1 MLLAPFR
8 NDRARRSIYHWKKA
22 AHSMK
27 AMRTAAL
34 MAALIVLF
42 ALLGQALGGEMGMII
57 AFMFAVVLNFGSYW
71 FSASI
76 VLKMYRA
83 KEVSRAEAPELV
95 DMVDRLRQQAALPMP
110 RVYVIPSD
118 QPNAFATGRNP
129 ENSAVAVTNG
139 IVRLLSR
146 EELEGVIAH
155 ELAHIRNRDILT
167 GSIAATI
174 AAAITMLARF
184 ALFFGGGD
192 RDRGGAI
199 SAILMMILAPIA
211 AMLIQMAI
219 SRSRE
224 FAADRDG
231 ARICG
236 NPKALASALQRLQA
250 GSQQIAMEGNPATA
264 HMFIVNPFEG
274 AMRGIRSLFATHPP
288 TEQRVERLMSM

>member
-1 MLLAPFR
+1 M
-8 NDRARRSIYHWKKA
+8 N
-22 AHSMK
+22 

-42 ALLGQALGGEMGMII
+42 ALLGQALGGEQGMII
-57 AFMFAVVLNFGSYW
+57 AFLFAVVLNFGSYW

-83 KEVSRAEAPELV
+83 KEVTRSEAPELV
-95 DMVDRLRQQAALPMP
+95 DMVDRLRQQAGLPMP

-129 ENSAVAVTNG
+129 ANSAVAVTNG
-139 IVRLLSR
+139 IVRLLNR

-155 ELAHIRNRDILT
+155 ELAHIQNRDILT

-250 GSQQIAMEGNPATA
+250 GSQQIAMEGSPATA
-264 HMFIVNPFEG
+264 HMFIVNPFAG
-274 AMRGIRSLFATHPP
+274 AMRGIRSLFSTHPP
-288 TEQRVERLMSM
+288 TEDRVERLMSMQL

>member
-1 MLLAPFR
+1 M
-8 NDRARRSIYHWKKA
+8 NT
-22 AHSMK
+22 
-27 AMRTAAL
+27 MRTAAL

-42 ALLGQALGGEMGMII
+42 ALIGQALGGDQGMVI
-57 AFMFAVVLNFGSYW
+57 AFLFAVVLNFGSYW

-83 KEVSRAEAPELV
+83 KEVSRQEAPELV
-95 DMVDRLRQQAALPMP
+95 DMVDRLRQQAGLPMP

-129 ENSAVAVTNG
+129 ANSAVAVTNG
-139 IVRLLSR
+139 IVRLLNR

-155 ELAHIRNRDILT
+155 ELAHIQNRDILT

-236 NPKALASALQRLQA
+236 NPKALASALMRLQA
-250 GSQQIAMEGNPATA
+250 GSQQIAMDGSPATA
-264 HMFIVNPFEG
+264 HMFIVNPFAG
-274 AMRGIRSLFATHPP
+274 AMRGIRSLFSTHPP
-288 TEQRVERLMSM
+288 TEERVDRLMSMQL

>member
-1 MLLAPFR
+1 
-8 NDRARRSIYHWKKA
+8 
-22 AHSMK
+22 
-27 AMRTAAL
+27 MRTAAL

-42 ALLGQALGGEMGMII
+42 ALLGQALGGEQGMVI
-57 AFMFAVVLNFGSYW
+57 AFLFAVVLNFGSYW

-83 KEVSRAEAPELV
+83 KEVTREEAPELV
-95 DMVDRLRQQAALPMP
+95 DMVDRLRQNATLPMP
-110 RVYVIPSD
+110 SVYVIPSD

-129 ENSAVAVTNG
+129 ANSAVAVTNG
-139 IVRLLSR
+139 IVRMLNR

-155 ELAHIRNRDILT
+155 ELAHIQNRDILT

-192 RDRGGAI
+192 RDRG
-199 SAILMMILAPIA
+199 SALSALLMMILAPIA

-236 NPKALASALQRLQA
+236 NPRALASALQRLQA
-250 GSQQIAMEGNPATA
+250 GSQQIAMEGSPATA
-264 HMFIVNPFEG
+264 HMFIVNPFAG
-274 AMRGIRSLFATHPP
+274 TMRGVRSLFSTHPP
-288 TEQRVERLMSM
+288 TEQRVERLMSMQL

>member
-1 MLLAPFR
+1 MNGL
-8 NDRARRSIYHWKKA
+8 
-22 AHSMK
+22 
-27 AMRTAAL
+27 RTTAL

-42 ALLGQALGGEMGMII
+42 ALIGQAFGGQSGMMI
-57 AFMFAVVLNFGSYW
+57 AFLFAVVLNFGSYW

-76 VLKMYRA
+76 VLAMYRA
-83 KEVSRAEAPELV
+83 KKVTRDEAPELV
-95 DMVDRLRQQAALPMP
+95 DMVDRLRQKAGLPMP
-110 RVYVIPSD
+110 RVYIIPSD

-129 ENSAVAVTNG
+129 ANSAVAVTNG

-155 ELAHIRNRDILT
+155 ELAHIQNRDILT

-192 RDRGGAI
+192 RDRGGAV

-231 ARICG
+231 AEICG
-236 NPKALASALQRLQA
+236 NPFALASALQRLQA
-250 GSQQIAMEGNPATA
+250 GSEQVAMDGSPATA
-264 HMFIVNPFEG
+264 HMFIVNPFSG
-274 AMRGIRSLFATHPP
+274 AMRGIRTLFSTHPP
-288 TEQRVERLMSM
+288 TEQRVERLLNMRL

>member
-1 MLLAPFR
+1 
-8 NDRARRSIYHWKKA
+8 
-22 AHSMK
+22 
-27 AMRTAAL
+27 MRTAAL

-42 ALLGQALGGEMGMII
+42 ALIGQALGGDQGMVI
-57 AFMFAVVLNFGSYW
+57 AFLFAVVLNFGSYW

-83 KEVSRAEAPELV
+83 KEVSRQEAPELV
-95 DMVDRLRQQAALPMP
+95 DMVDRLRQQAGLPMP

-129 ENSAVAVTNG
+129 ANSAVAVTNG
-139 IVRLLSR
+139 IVRLLNR

-155 ELAHIRNRDILT
+155 ELAHIQNRDILT

-236 NPKALASALQRLQA
+236 NPKALASALMRLQA
-250 GSQQIAMEGNPATA
+250 GSQQIAMDGSPATA
-264 HMFIVNPFEG
+264 HMFIVNPFAG
-274 AMRGIRSLFATHPP
+274 AMRGIRSLFSTHPP
-288 TEQRVERLMSM
+288 TEERVDRLMSMQL

>member
-1 MLLAPFR
+1 M
-8 NDRARRSIYHWKKA
+8 N
-22 AHSMK
+22 

-42 ALLGQALGGEMGMII
+42 ALIGQALGGEQGMVI
-57 AFMFAVVLNFGSYW
+57 AFLFAVVLNFGSYW

-83 KEVSRAEAPELV
+83 KEVSRNEAPELV
-95 DMVDRLRQQAALPMP
+95 DMVDRLRQQAGLPMP

-129 ENSAVAVTNG
+129 ANSAVAVTNG
-139 IVRLLSR
+139 IVRLLNR

-155 ELAHIRNRDILT
+155 ELAHIQNRDILT

-236 NPKALASALQRLQA
+236 NPQALASALQRLQA
-250 GSQQIAMEGNPATA
+250 GSQQIAMEGSPATA
-264 HMFIVNPFEG
+264 HMFIVNPFAG
-274 AMRGIRSLFATHPP
+274 AMRGIRSLFSTHPP
-288 TEQRVERLMSM
+288 TEERVERLMSMQL

>member
-1 MLLAPFR
+1 M
-8 NDRARRSIYHWKKA
+8 NG
-22 AHSMK
+22 
-27 AMRTAAL
+27 MRTAAL

-42 ALLGQALGGEMGMII
+42 ALLGQALGGEQGMVI
-57 AFMFAVVLNFGSYW
+57 AFLFAVMLNFGSYW

-83 KEVSRAEAPELV
+83 KEVTREQAPELV
-95 DMVDRLRQQAALPMP
+95 DMVDRLRQRAGLPMP
-110 RVYVIPSD
+110 RVYVIPGE

-129 ENSAVAVTNG
+129 ANAAVAVTNG
-139 IVRLLSR
+139 IGRLLTK

-155 ELAHIRNRDILT
+155 ELAHIQNRDILT

-192 RDRGGAI
+192 RDRG
-199 SAILMMILAPIA
+199 SAVSALLMMILAPIA

-231 ARICG
+231 ALICG
-236 NPKALASALQRLQA
+236 NPQALASALQRLQS
-250 GSQQIAMEGNPATA
+250 GSQQIAMDASPATA
-264 HMFIVNPFEG
+264 HMFIVNPFAG
-274 AMRGIRSLFATHPP
+274 AMKGIRSLFSTHPP
-288 TEQRVERLMSM
+288 TEQRVERLMNMQV

>member
-1 MLLAPFR
+1 
-8 NDRARRSIYHWKKA
+8 
-22 AHSMK
+22 
-27 AMRTAAL
+27 

-42 ALLGQALGGEMGMII
+42 ALIGQAIGGDQGMIL
-57 AFMFAVVLNFGSYW
+57 AFGVAVALNFGSYW

-76 VLKMYRA
+76 VLRMYRA

-95 DMVDRLRQQAALPMP
+95 DMVDRLRQRAGLPMP
-110 RVYVIPSD
+110 KVYVIPGD

-129 ENSAVAVTNG
+129 SNSAVAVTSG

-155 ELAHIRNRDILT
+155 ELAHIQNRDILT

-174 AAAITMLARF
+174 GAAITLLARF
-184 ALFFGGGD
+184 AFFFGGD
-192 RDRGGAI
+192 RDRGSAI
-199 SAILMMILAPIA
+199 SALLMMILAPVA

-231 ARICG
+231 AAICG
-236 NPKALASALQRLQA
+236 NPRALASALQRLQS
-250 GSQQIAMEGNPATA
+250 GSERVAMDASPATA
-264 HMFIVNPFEG
+264 HMFIVNPFSG
-274 AMRGIRSLFATHPP
+274 AMRGIRNLFSTHPP
-288 TEQRVERLMSM
+288 TEQRVERLMNMQV

>member
-1 MLLAPFR
+1 M
-8 NDRARRSIYHWKKA
+8 NG
-22 AHSMK
+22 
-27 AMRTAAL
+27 MRTAAL

-42 ALLGQALGGEMGMII
+42 ALLGQALGGEQGMIT
-57 AFMFAVVLNFGSYW
+57 AFLFAVMLNFGSYW

-83 KEVSRAEAPELV
+83 KEVGRDEAPELV
-95 DMVDRLRQQAALPMP
+95 DMVDRLRQQAGLPMP

-129 ENSAVAVTNG
+129 AHSAVAVTNG
-139 IVRLLSR
+139 IVRMLTKD
-146 EELEGVIAH
+146 ELEGVIAH
-155 ELAHIRNRDILT
+155 ELAHIQNRDILT

-174 AAAITMLARF
+174 GAAITMLARF

-192 RDRGGAI
+192 RDRG
-199 SAILMMILAPIA
+199 SAASALLMMILAPIA

-236 NPKALASALQRLQA
+236 KPRALASALQRLQA
-250 GSQQIAMEGNPATA
+250 GSERIAMEGSPATA
-264 HMFIVNPFEG
+264 HMFIVNPFAG
-274 AMRGIRSLFATHPP
+274 GMQGMRRLFSTHPS
-288 TEQRVERLMSM
+288 TEQRVERLMKMEG

>member
-1 MLLAPFR
+1 M
-8 NDRARRSIYHWKKA
+8 NT
-22 AHSMK
+22 
-27 AMRTAAL
+27 MRTAAL

-42 ALLGQALGGEMGMII
+42 ALIGQALGGDQGMVI
-57 AFMFAVVLNFGSYW
+57 AFLFAVVLNFGSYW

-83 KEVSRAEAPELV
+83 KEVSRQEAPELV
-95 DMVDRLRQQAALPMP
+95 DMVDRLRQQAGLPMP

-129 ENSAVAVTNG
+129 ANSAVAVTNG
-139 IVRLLSR
+139 IVRLLNR

-155 ELAHIRNRDILT
+155 ELAHIKNRDILT

-224 FAADRDG
+224 FVADRDG

-236 NPKALASALQRLQA
+236 NPKALASALMRLQA
-250 GSQQIAMEGNPATA
+250 GSQQIAMDGSPATA
-264 HMFIVNPFEG
+264 HMFIVNPFAG
-274 AMRGIRSLFATHPP
+274 AMRGIRSLFSTHPP
-288 TEQRVERLMSM
+288 TEERVDRLMSMQL